1 MLGLKKIGG
10 ETVGKGNYWNIS
22 TGERVHMDSAGILPG
37 DEKAHYY
44 KLPPLVM
51 LLTAPIIGL
60 LYAVF
65 LPFIGIA
72 MLIVVAGRRLFG
84 GSAALRKGATFSWK
98 PSEAYLAGK
107 KKKNSTEKTEK
118 KE

>member
-1 MLGLKKIGG
+1 MLKLKKIGG

-22 TGERVHMDSAGILPG
+22 NGERVHMNVEGTLPG
-37 DEKAHYY
+37 DEKTSYY
-44 KLPPLVM
+44 KLPPVVM
-51 LLTAPIIGL
+51 LLSAPILGL

-72 MLIVVAGRRLFG
+72 MLIVVAGKRLFG
-84 GSAALRKGATFSWK
+84 GAGALKKGAAFSWK
-98 PSEAYLAGK
+98 PSEAYLARK
-107 KKKNSTEKTEK
+107 KKKNGIEKTEK